1 MIYHESKTCVMQEKV
16 KSLLI
21 NKESIRE
28 VTEKTAC
35 NSIRIFLEKIKSNLI
50 KYYLLVKLL

>member
-1 MIYHESKTCVMQEKV
+1 MQGKV

-28 VTEKTAC
+28 VIEKNIC
-35 NSIRIFLEKIKSNLI
+35 NSIRKFLEKIKSNLI
-50 KYYLLVKLL
+50 KNYLLVKLL